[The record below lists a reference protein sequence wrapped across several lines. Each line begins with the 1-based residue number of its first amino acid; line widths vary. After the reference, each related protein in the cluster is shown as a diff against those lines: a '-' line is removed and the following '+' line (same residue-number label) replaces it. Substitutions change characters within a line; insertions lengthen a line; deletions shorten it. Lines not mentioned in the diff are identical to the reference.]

1 MNYFLKIVC
10 GVFLVVTVGFGCR
23 DSDAGANVDAR
34 VEIDRALKLYA
45 EKPAAWDRV
54 KFNTLYKNPRTQSG
68 FSYVAGGSNFG
79 FGARSEDEAETLV
92 VVHVIAIPR
101 AEASNFE
108 KNKYPATAERRFE
121 TPEYVIYTATPRPED
136 GQVKRFVETLEY
148 RP

>member
-92 VVHVIAIPR
+92 SLRFRVQ
-101 AEASNFE
+101 
-108 KNKYPATAERRFE
+108 RRQILKKISIRQRPSGGLKRQNMSF
-121 TPEYVIYTATPRPED
+121 TPQHR
-136 GQVKRFVETLEY
+136 GQKTVR
-148 RP
+148 